1 MRRRAGFRA
10 FNARADFGP
19 MQRPASICD
28 RVFCRD
34 AVETHWNRQQ
44 QTGGTIMNGGKLV
57 VQSLRAHGV
66 DCIFGLID
74 TTILDIID
82 AIYDEPALRYVPVR
96 HEQVASMMADGHSR
110 GTGRPGVCISQCG
123 PGAMNLLYGIASSF
137 KDSVPIVAI
146 TGNIDSSLLG
156 RDTWH
161 DIDVVE
167 LYRPVTKWST
177 RVTTAEEIPAVLD
190 KAFRMAMEGR
200 PGPVHVNIPKDVQ
213 MKTVAPEAVKSPKP
227 AAEPYP
233 RPAPAASDVDKAI
246 AMLAA
251 AERPVI
257 FAGGGVVRARASAA
271 LVAFSEQTGIPVI
284 VTDTSRGVIPERHPN
299 AIGPSGLFGT
309 KAASEALKEAD
320 LILGIGTRF
329 PDVSTG
335 NWSFI
340 GPATKVIQNNID
352 PQEIGR
358 RLKVALGVPG
368 DAGKFIDALR
378 SGCKPQSAAVMQRH
392 AARNASI
399 KSAVE
404 AENEAFLTPP
414 VADGAGAS
422 SRIPIH
428 LVIREIEKVLKGDEF
443 LAADGGLHTSY
454 SGKLHIQSPDGWLV
468 SAGLGSMG
476 YGLPAAMGAKLA
488 QPNRRSI
495 ALVGDGGFAMV
506 SQDLETAV
514 RCDIPVVVVVYNNS
528 ALGAQRLRQQRDY
541 GGRMIGTLHGNPDY
555 GDLAKL
561 YGAEGRT
568 IRTIGEFRPAFEQML
583 ASGKVG
589 VLDVL
594 IA

>member
-1 MRRRAGFRA
+1 
-10 FNARADFGP
+10 
-19 MQRPASICD
+19 
-28 RVFCRD
+28 
-34 AVETHWNRQQ
+34 
-44 QTGGTIMNGGKLV
+44 MNGATLV
-57 VQSLRAHGV
+57 VQSLKAHGV
-66 DCIFGLID
+66 DCIFGLVD

-82 AIYDEPALRYVPVR
+82 AIHAEPSIRYVPVR
-96 HEQVASMMADGHSR
+96 HEQVASMMADGHAR

-146 TGNIDSSLLG
+146 TGNIDSSLLA

-161 DIDVVE
+161 DIDIVE
-167 LYRPVTKWST
+167 IYRPVTKWST
-177 RVTTAEEIPAVLD
+177 LVSDAGEIPAVLEQ
-190 KAFRMAMEGR
+190 AFRIAMAGR

-213 MKTVAPEAVKSPKP
+213 SKAVSGAKQVK

-233 RPAPAASDVDKAI
+233 RPAPAQADVGKTI
-246 AMLAA
+246 ALLAA
-251 AERPVI
+251 AERPLI
-257 FAGGGVVRARASAA
+257 FAGGGVVRAKAAAA
-271 LVAFSEQTGIPVI
+271 LRAFSEQSGVPVI
-284 VTDTSRGVIPERHPN
+284 VTDTARGAIPERHPN
-299 AIGPSGLFGT
+299 ALGPSGLFGSR
-309 KAASEALKEAD
+309 AASEALKEAD
-320 LILGIGTRF
+320 VILGIGTRF

-340 GPATKVIQNNID
+340 GPAAKVIQNNID
-352 PQEIGR
+352 AEEIGR

-368 DAGKFIDALR
+368 DAGKFLDALGSAWR
-378 SGCKPQSAAVMQRH
+378 AQPAAVLQRH
-392 AARNASI
+392 AARNAAI
-399 KSAVE
+399 KAAVE
-404 AENEAFLTPP
+404 AENEIFLTPP
-414 VADGAGAS
+414 LVEHAGGQQ
-422 SRIPIH
+422 RMPIH
-428 LVIREIEKVLKGDEF
+428 LVVREIEKVLKGDEF

-488 QPNRRSI
+488 QPHRKAI

-514 RCDIPVVVVVYNNS
+514 RCNIPVVVVIYNNA

-541 GGRMIGTLHGNPDY
+541 GGRILGTVHGNPDY
-555 GDLAKL
+555 GELAKL
-561 YGAEGRT
+561 HGAEGRT
-568 IRTIGEFRPAFEQML
+568 IRTIGEFRPAFEQLL
-583 ASGKVG
+583 ASDRVG